1 MSLSDSSSDPLSSTL
16 PCSTMSTGLNSMS
29 GVIYED
35 MIKPCLRN
43 SLSEVAAS
51 RTMKAT
57 VVAIGIV
64 CMALVFLV
72 EKLGGLIQV
81 KLLLRILEC
90 LYTSSSLTHE
100 FSTFQSPRV
109 GWQEPI
115 GYYGGTV
122 ARNVYSRHVLPLRQ
136 FRGKCFLVSFGNPLR
151 YYRLSCFH
159 ALSLFVARLLS
170 DCFEIASIRN
180 RERWSAAW

>member
-1 MSLSDSSSDPLSSTL
+1 
-16 PCSTMSTGLNSMS
+16 MSTGLNSMS

-57 VVAIGIV
+57 VVAIGTV

-81 KLLLRILEC
+81 KLLQPFYVC
-90 LYTSSSLTHE
+90 S
-100 FSTFQSPRV
+100 
-109 GWQEPI
+109 
-115 GYYGGTV
+115 
-122 ARNVYSRHVLPLRQ
+122 NVYTQVPH
-136 FRGKCFLVSFGNPLR
+136 
-151 YYRLSCFH
+151 
-159 ALSLFVARLLS
+159 
-170 DCFEIASIRN
+170 
-180 RERWSAAW
+180 